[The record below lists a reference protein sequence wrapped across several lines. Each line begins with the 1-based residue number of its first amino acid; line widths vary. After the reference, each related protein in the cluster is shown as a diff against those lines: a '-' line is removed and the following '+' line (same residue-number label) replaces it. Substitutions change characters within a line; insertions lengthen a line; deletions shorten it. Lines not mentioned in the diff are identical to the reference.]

1 MPMVPLSFGYD
12 DLYLISAS
20 LNETLEGC
28 VRREQDARTAGD
40 TYKAA
45 FEAQRSRKYRRL
57 LDTAQHA
64 MAMCNK
70 ATAKLVPIPANP
82 AEQDRV
88 SRISLA
94 TSEVL

>member
-45 FEAQRSRKYRRL
+45 FEAQRSRKYRRRTVKNFSL
-57 LDTAQHA
+57 RERGLSPGSS
-64 MAMCNK
+64 NG
-70 ATAKLVPIPANP
+70 L
-82 AEQDRV
+82 
-88 SRISLA
+88 SRRIGP
-94 TSEVL
+94 TTRRENGYNT